1 MAFVFGCLAFKL
13 RLRSTPLLSLSS
25 LPFIYIDTPLF
36 PLVRAAVGEVKA
48 QFEAVFRIVCR
59 SKVVPFFSGELGR
72 EEPFRLKK
80 KKMPISISYLRKGK
94 IGRAHV

>member
-25 LPFIYIDTPLF
+25 LPFIYIDTPFFLF

-48 QFEAVFRIVCR
+48 KLEAVFRIVCR
-59 SKVVPFFSGELGR
+59 SKVVPFFFQGS
-72 EEPFRLKK
+72 
-80 KKMPISISYLRKGK
+80 
-94 IGRAHV
+94 